1 MSMHSFVRVALVAA
15 VVGCGIVGSASAAS
29 AACRS
34 KVWATG
40 NAKSVQYLASVSS
53 KYAWKAKVRDRYGA
67 KYGTWSEAKGKSVN
81 CKKTGPYDQWQCTA
95 GGRPCA

>member
-1 MSMHSFVRVALVAA
+1 MSVRSFVRIGAAA
-15 VVGCGIVGSASAAS
+15 VLGCGISVGSATSAG
-29 AACRS
+29 AACKS

-67 KYGTWSEAKGKSVN
+67 SYSTWSNAKGKSVN
-81 CKKTGPYDQWQCTA
+81 CKKSGPNNEWQCTA